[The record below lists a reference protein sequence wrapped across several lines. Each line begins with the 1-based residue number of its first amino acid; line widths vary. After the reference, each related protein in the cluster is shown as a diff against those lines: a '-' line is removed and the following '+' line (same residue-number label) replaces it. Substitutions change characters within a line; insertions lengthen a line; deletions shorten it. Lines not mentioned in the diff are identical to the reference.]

1 MKNMFETPNL
11 EVIEFV
17 QEDVIRTSNGIDTP
31 GEIIGGGGSNNGDL
45 NLPID
50 PSIGK

>member
-11 EVIEFV
+11 EVIEFA
-17 QEDVIRTSNGIDTP
+17 QEDIIRTSNGIDTP
-31 GEIIGGGGSNNGDL
+31 GENLGGGGSNNGDL

-50 PSIGK
+50 PL

>member
-1 MKNMFETPNL
+1 MKQQFETPVF
-11 EVIEFV
+11 EIIEFA

-31 GEIIGGGGSNNGDL
+31 GENLGGGSSNKGDL

-50 PSIGK
+50 PF